1 ARCVHYAAPRNF
13 SCARGR
19 PPYNRRSTRSKCPPM
34 TPANLLIIM
43 SDQHN
48 RQVLGSYGHRIVATP
63 NLDRL
68 AKRGALFES
77 AYTPCPV
84 CVPARAAF
92 ATGKYVHQIGT
103 WDNAMPYDGRM
114 SSWHHLLRDRGHHV
128 VSIGKLHFRSKN
140 DDNGLSDKQIGMHL
154 IDGEGDLLGL
164 VRDEDMPKR

>member
-1 ARCVHYAAPRNF
+1 
-13 SCARGR
+13 
-19 PPYNRRSTRSKCPPM
+19 M

-48 RQVLGSYGHRIVATP
+48 RRVLGNYGHPIVATP

-68 AKRGALFES
+68 AQRGALFEA

-92 ATGKYVHQIGT
+92 ATGKYVHQIGA
-103 WDNAMPYDGRM
+103 WDNAMPYDGRVP
-114 SSWHHLLRDRGHHV
+114 SWHHLLRERGHQV
-128 VSIGKLHFRSKN
+128 VSIGKLHFRSKD
-140 DDNGLSDKQIGMHL
+140 DDNGFSDEQIGMHI

-164 VRDEDMPKR
+164 VRDEDMPKRGGSYKMARMAGPGESMYTTYDR

>member
-1 ARCVHYAAPRNF
+1 MHFLSQSPR
-13 SCARGR
+13 
-19 PPYNRRSTRSKCPPM
+19 

-48 RQVLGSYGHRIVATP
+48 RRTLGCYGRPIVATP

-68 AKRGALFES
+68 ARRGALFES

-103 WDNAMPYDGRM
+103 WDNAIAYDGRVP
-114 SSWHHLLRDRGHHV
+114 SWHHLLRDRGHHV
-128 VSIGKLHFRSKN
+128 VSIGKLHPSRRCVPS
-140 DDNGLSDKQIGMHL
+140 GHRRAAP
-154 IDGEGDLLGL
+154 LGAGA
-164 VRDEDMPKR
+164 RARPRQTR